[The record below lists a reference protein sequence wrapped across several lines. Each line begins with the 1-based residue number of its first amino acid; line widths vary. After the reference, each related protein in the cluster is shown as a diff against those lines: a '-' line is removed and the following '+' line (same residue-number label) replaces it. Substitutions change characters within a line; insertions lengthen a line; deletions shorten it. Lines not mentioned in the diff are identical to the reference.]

1 VNIKTIDIRLINRL
15 IFIGLNCVRLVKKEY
30 AFIVVIKIINKLN
43 RIQIKCQVLLNN
55 NMITIIKYK
64 MLFIEQLNKVV

>member
-1 VNIKTIDIRLINRL
+1 VNIKTIDIKLINRL
-15 IFIGLNCVRLVKKEY
+15 IFIGPNCVRLVKKEY

-43 RIQIKCQVLLNN
+43 KIQIKCQVLLNN
-55 NMITIIKYK
+55 NMIRIIKYK